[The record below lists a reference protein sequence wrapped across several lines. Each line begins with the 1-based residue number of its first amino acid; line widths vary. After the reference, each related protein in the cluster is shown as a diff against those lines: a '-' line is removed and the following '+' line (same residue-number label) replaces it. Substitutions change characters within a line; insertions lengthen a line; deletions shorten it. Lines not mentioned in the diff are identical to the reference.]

1 MPESHFAAISEGL
14 SAHRPK
20 NMKELMGCI
29 SLMQPMLDAI
39 PNAVIFVKDAQA
51 RYLMA
56 NRTLVERCGLK
67 SLAPL
72 LGRTSA
78 QVFPAQLGPG
88 YTEQDRRVL
97 EGALVLQDQLEVHLY
112 GTQQPGWCLTHKR
125 PILNRQGEV
134 MGLIGISVDLQS
146 AAQAHPAYQRLSA
159 VDAYIREHYH
169 RPITLDDLTAVAGL
183 SVAQLERYCKRI
195 FHLTPRQMIHKARLE
210 QAHLLLHSE
219 LPITEVALR
228 CGYSDHSA
236 FSRQFKTMTGFT
248 PRQYRQATRG

>member
-1 MPESHFAAISEGL
+1 MPEQHFSTFSEGL
-14 SAHRPK
+14 TAHRPK
-20 NMKELMGCI
+20 DMKELMACI

-67 SLAPL
+67 SLAPA
-72 LGRTSA
+72 RTHQRASLSRA
-78 QVFPAQLGPG
+78 ARAGLYRAGPS
-88 YTEQDRRVL
+88 RL
-97 EGALVLQDQLEVHLY
+97 EGGLVLQDQLEVHLY
-112 GTQQPGWCLTHKR
+112 GSQEPGWCLTHKR
-125 PILNRQGEV
+125 PILNRRGEV

-159 VDAYIREHYH
+159 VDTYIREHYH
-169 RPITLDDLTAVAGL
+169 RPITLDDLTEVAGL

-210 QAHLLLHSE
+210 QAHLLLRTD
-219 LPITEVALR
+219 LPITEIALR
-228 CGYSDHSA
+228 CGYTDHSA

-248 PRQYRQATRG
+248 PRQYRQATRS